1 MTPPGRVEWPTTTWW
16 WSSLVIHPGKRSKFS
31 SDRHL
36 AAVST
41 WTAVAP
47 SKLIDLR
54 TAISRQN
61 WTWMD
66 HGWSY
71 KGHKNTKVRKETNCS
86 LNIWSQKLRMGLSWK
101 NCHPFAKNRG
111 ILLRGHCLI
120 SCWPLIH
127 CDVQD
132 MFVQVHWSLSLCKRF
147 HVLLVIPI
155 ADVFLPLVILFVSH
169 PQHEII
175 DFDWLP
181 WPKTLW
187 FPGPPMW
194 PLKRRPLPSPCDQLP
209 LITAWS
215 SWSCCSSENKRR
227 LWQWQVKI
235 KMYLKITVHVYHI
248 IVLWQH
254 YLFFRNHSL
263 LSQVSWNTPKS
274 GSKIHNLGR
283 ASVLNFTSLSSI
295 CLPLIWADSQS

>member
-1 MTPPGRVEWPTTTWW
+1 MTINHYGWRYYVQWQTITTSQNKTQDTQRVKDHGSMRLVTIRSSSLDLKLWPLLAGSKWPTTTWW

-187 FPGPPMW
+187 FPGPPCG
-194 PLKRRPLPSPCDQLP
+194 P
-209 LITAWS
+209 
-215 SWSCCSSENKRR
+215 
-227 LWQWQVKI
+227 
-235 KMYLKITVHVYHI
+235 
-248 IVLWQH
+248 
-254 YLFFRNHSL
+254 
-263 LSQVSWNTPKS
+263 
-274 GSKIHNLGR
+274 
-283 ASVLNFTSLSSI
+283 
-295 CLPLIWADSQS
+295 